1 MGKDIIMS
9 ITITQI
15 RNAVSMNAAN
25 TSIDVEIN
33 HPDYGWIPYTLDPA
47 DTDMTINNDAVM
59 ALIGADFDAYVAP
72 TDAEIAAAL
81 AIKVR
86 AKRDELIAATDW
98 TGNSDVTM
106 TSAMTTYRTA
116 LRNVPAQAGFPN
128 SITWPTLGG
137 S

>member
-1 MGKDIIMS
+1 MVDGVRVQCSAEDE
-9 ITITQI
+9 T
-15 RNAVSMNAAN
+15 
-25 TSIDVEIN
+25 
-33 HPDYGWIPYTLDPA
+33 Y
-47 DTDMTINNDAVM
+47 
-59 ALIGADFDAYVAP
+59 FDALDQTHTDTAVAR
-72 TDAEIAAAL
+72 ASA
-81 AIKVR
+81 KVR
-86 AKRDELIAATDW
+86 AKRDALIAATDW

>member
-1 MGKDIIMS
+1 MP
-9 ITITQI
+9 
-15 RNAVSMNAAN
+15 RYNN
-25 TSIDVEIN
+25 IN
-33 HPDYGWIPYTLDPA
+33 CERVHCSAEDETY
-47 DTDMTINNDAVM
+47 
-59 ALIGADFDAYVAP
+59 FDALDQTHTDTAVAR
-72 TDAEIAAAL
+72 ASA
-81 AIKVR
+81 KVR
-86 AKRDELIAATDW
+86 AKRDALIAATDW

>member
-1 MGKDIIMS
+1 MP
-9 ITITQI
+9 
-15 RNAVSMNAAN
+15 RYNN
-25 TSIDVEIN
+25 IN
-33 HPDYGWIPYTLDPA
+33 GVRVQCTAEEETY
-47 DTDMTINNDAVM
+47 
-59 ALIGADFDAYVAP
+59 FDALKQTAI
-72 TDAEIAAAL
+72 DAEPARLAAE
-81 AIKVR
+81 VR
-86 AKRDELIAATDW
+86 AKRDKLIAATDW